1 MQKTFGY
8 AMLGGDDRQA
18 QQPLVTAVPGGF
30 PMSGRDITY
39 HRFRFPA
46 DRDRG
51 RADGLR
57 AGPDGLTLDGD
68 PGRVT
73 HTDPHSGTTA
83 EYAAGT
89 WTSPVTPVGFAV
101 TELVPSWTADT
112 PPGCWLRVELRS
124 WADDTAATGW
134 YELGHW
140 AADDSAV
147 HRASVPGQE
156 DDRARVAADTLR
168 VTGAT
173 VTGWQVRVTLLRRL
187 DAPAGPVLHTLGV
200 VASTDPPGGAQADG
214 TDTISAD
221 ATSADATSADATS
234 ADATSADAGSAAA
247 TGSAATGD
255 ATAARGGD
263 AGAWGRV
270 LDVPRYAQR
279 LHAAGETRWGGG
291 GDSWCSPTCVSM
303 VLDFW
308 GAGPTPDRYAWVAPP
323 GPRPQV
329 VHAARHCYDHAFGG
343 PGNWPFNTAYA
354 ATHGVDAFVTRLRS
368 LAEAER
374 FVAAG
379 IPLIV
384 SAAFTAGQVPGLDY
398 DTRGHLMVLAG
409 FTADGDPVLNDPYA
423 PDDER
428 VRRTVPRGPFESA
441 WQAGSGGIAYV
452 LRPESTPLPPP
463 PAQANW

>member
-1 MQKTFGY
+1 MTARQADRRVRRHGPPLQKTFGY

-57 AGPDGLTLDGD
+57 AGPAGLTPDGD
-68 PGRVT
+68 AGRVT

-112 PPGCWLRVELRS
+112 PPGCWLRVELRG
-124 WADDTAATGW
+124 WADDTATTSW

-147 HRASVPGQE
+147 HRASVPGQD

-187 DAPAGPVLHTLGV
+187 DAPAGPVLRTVGV
-200 VASTDPPGGAQADG
+200 VASTDPPSGAQADAAQAAG
-214 TDTISAD
+214 TN
-221 ATSADATSADATS
+221 AT
-234 ADATSADAGSAAA
+234 GSE

-255 ATAARGGD
+255 TTAAGSGD

>member
-1 MQKTFGY
+1 MRRHGPPLQKTFGY

-18 QQPLVTAVPGGF
+18 QQAQVTAAPGGF
-30 PMSGRDITY
+30 PMSGRDIAY
-39 HRFRFPA
+39 RRFRFPA

-57 AGPDGLTLDGD
+57 AGPDGLTLDGSA
-68 PGRVT
+68 GRVT

-83 EYAAGT
+83 GYAAGT
-89 WTSPVTPVGFAV
+89 WTSPVTAVGFTV

-112 PPGCWLRVELRS
+112 PPGCWLRVEMRG
-124 WADDTAATGW
+124 WADGTAATGW

-187 DAPAGPVLHTLGV
+187 DAAAGPVLRTVGV
-200 VASTDPPGGAQADG
+200 VASTDPPGGAEA
-214 TDTISAD
+214 AP
-221 ATSADATSADATS
+221 AE
-234 ADATSADAGSAAA
+234 AG
-247 TGSAATGD
+247 D
-255 ATAARGGD
+255 
-263 AGAWGRV
+263 AWGRV

-308 GAGPTPDRYAWVAPP
+308 GTGPTADRYAWVAPP

-409 FTADGDPVLNDPYA
+409 FTAEGDPVLNDPYA

>member
-1 MQKTFGY
+1 MT
-8 AMLGGDDRQA
+8 
-18 QQPLVTAVPGGF
+18 
-30 PMSGRDITY
+30 GRDIAY
-39 HRFRFPA
+39 RRFCFPA
-46 DRDRG
+46 DRNMG
-51 RADGLR
+51 RADGLA
-57 AGPDGLTLDGD
+57 AGPDGLALDGA
-68 PGRVT
+68 PGRLT

-89 WTSPVTPVGFAV
+89 WTSPVTPLDFTAV
-101 TELVPSWTADT
+101 ELVPSWTAHT
-112 PPGCWLRVELRS
+112 PAGCWLRVELRG
-124 WADDTAATGW
+124 WAGDAASTGW

-147 HRASVPGQE
+147 HRASVPGQA

-187 DAPAGPVLHTLGV
+187 DAADGPALRTIGV
-200 VASTDPPGGAQADG
+200 VASTDPPDVGHRAGARTGAG
-214 TDTISAD
+214 AE
-221 ATSADATSADATS
+221 AG
-234 ADATSADAGSAAA
+234 ADAG
-247 TGSAATGD
+247 G
-255 ATAARGGD
+255 AR
-263 AGAWGRV
+263 GRV

-279 LHAAGETRWGGG
+279 LHATGETRWGGG

-308 GAGPTPDRYAWVAPP
+308 GAGPTPDRYAWVTPP
-323 GPRPQV
+323 GPRPRV
-329 VHAARHCYDHAFGG
+329 VHAARHCYDHAYAGA
-343 PGNWPFNTAYA
+343 GNWPFNTAYA

-368 LAEAER
+368 LAEAEL

-398 DTRGHLMVLAG
+398 DTRGHLTVLVG

-428 VRRTVPRGPFESA
+428 VRRTVPRAPFESA
-441 WQAGSGGIAYV
+441 WQAGSGGIVYV

>member
-1 MQKTFGY
+1 MRRHGPPLQKTFGY

-18 QQPLVTAVPGGF
+18 QQAQVTATAGGF
-30 PMSGRDITY
+30 PMSGRDIAY
-39 HRFRFPA
+39 RRFRFPA

-57 AGPDGLTLDGD
+57 AGPDGLTLDGS

-89 WTSPVTPVGFAV
+89 WTSPVTPVGFAAA
-101 TELVPSWTADT
+101 ELVPSWTADA
-112 PPGCWLRVELRS
+112 PAGCWLRVELRG
-124 WADDTAATGW
+124 WADGTATTGW

-173 VTGWQVRVTLLRRL
+173 VTGWQARVTLLRRL
-187 DAPAGPVLHTLGV
+187 DAPAGPVLRTVGV
-200 VASTDPPGGAQADG
+200 VASTDPPDGAEAGGAE
-214 TDTISAD
+214 
-221 ATSADATSADATS
+221 
-234 ADATSADAGSAAA
+234 AGE
-247 TGSAATGD
+247 
-255 ATAARGGD
+255 
-263 AGAWGRV
+263 AWGRV

-303 VLDFW
+303 VLGFW
-308 GAGPTPDRYAWVAPP
+308 DAGPTPDRYAWVAPP

-329 VHAARHCYDHAFGG
+329 VHAARHCYDHAYGG

-428 VRRTVPRGPFESA
+428 VRRTVPRAPFESA

>member
-1 MQKTFGY
+1 MSG
-8 AMLGGDDRQA
+8 A
-18 QQPLVTAVPGGF
+18 
-30 PMSGRDITY
+30 SGRDIAY
-39 HRFRFPA
+39 RRFHFPA

-68 PGRVT
+68 AGRVT

-83 EYAAGT
+83 EYAAGA
-89 WTSPVTPVGFAV
+89 WTSPVTPAGFAV
-101 TELVPSWTADT
+101 TELVPSWTADA
-112 PPGCWLRVELRS
+112 PPGCWLRIELRG
-124 WADDTAATGW
+124 WGDGTATTGW

-140 AADDSAV
+140 AADDSTV

-156 DDRARVAADTLR
+156 DDRARVAGDTLR
-168 VTGAT
+168 VTGTT

-187 DAPAGPVLHTLGV
+187 DAPAGPVLRTVGV
-200 VASTDPPGGAQADG
+200 VASTDPPATG
-214 TDTISAD
+214 AD
-221 ATSADATSADATS
+221 ADDTLRPGA
-234 ADATSADAGSAAA
+234 
-247 TGSAATGD
+247 
-255 ATAARGGD
+255 
-263 AGAWGRV
+263 AWGRV

-279 LHAAGETRWGGG
+279 LHAAAGETRWGGG
-291 GDSWCSPTCVSM
+291 GDSWCSPTCVAM

-308 GAGPTPDRYAWVAPP
+308 GAGPAPDRYAWVAPP

-329 VHAARHCYDHAFGG
+329 VHAARHCYDHAYGG

-354 ATHGVDAFVTRLRS
+354 ATHGVDALVTRLRS

-409 FTADGDPVLNDPYA
+409 FTAGGDPVLNDPYA

-428 VRRTVPRGPFESA
+428 VRRTVPRAPFENA